1 MRLVPHRA
9 CAALALLLAITLP
22 AAAASPVSVTIGRS
36 RDGVLW
42 DLQRV
47 VDRAFGPGRIDV
59 RTGYIGAHA
68 GDPDPWMWTTVPGKA
83 IVLTLI
89 AKKHPNGTVGWY
101 CEQGSAPALD
111 GIGDGIVLERSR
123 LRAAPNTL
131 KLPSTVK
138 RFGFYVEREPGT
150 TYIDGDGAANVYFS
164 NRTYNDIGP
173 HGAGACHAPEDGDMQ
188 MLVYDISRLTAPDT
202 WLVAVEYSDSGDTI
216 GTQDGQS
223 DNDFSDIV
231 FTISGVGVTTTQS
244 TTFGRLKAL
253 YR

>member
-9 CAALALLLAITLP
+9 WAALALLLVTALP
-22 AAAASPVSVTIGRS
+22 ATAESPVSVTIGGS

-47 VDRAFGPGRIDV
+47 VDHAFGPGRIDV
-59 RTGYIGAHA
+59 RTSYIGAHA
-68 GDPDPWMWTTVPGKA
+68 GDPDPWMWNTVPGKA
-83 IVLTLI
+83 IVLTLL
-89 AKKHPNGTVGWY
+89 AKKHPNGTLGWY
-101 CEQGSAPALD
+101 CEQGSVPALN
-111 GIGDGIVLERSR
+111 GVGDGLVLERSR
-123 LRAAPNTL
+123 LRATPTML
-131 KLPSTVK
+131 KLPPAVR

-150 TYIDGDGAANVYFS
+150 PYIDGDADAGVYFS
-164 NRTYNDIGP
+164 NRAYNDRGP
-173 HGAGACHAPEDGDMQ
+173 HGAGSCHAPYDGDVQ
-188 MLVYDISRLTAPDT
+188 MLVYDISRLSAPDT
-202 WLVAVEYSDSGDTI
+202 WLVAVEYSDAGDPV

-231 FTISGVGVTTTQS
+231 FTITGVGVTPTQS